1 LQTLCG
7 LRRVTRSVAITFSV
21 LLLFLTAVGT
31 CGAFPEFD
39 SCPERV
45 AHALQEQAST
55 GPDHQGAHQDH
66 LLAPHSHSDLGA
78 AHADS
83 PDDDCDFCE
92 CCQGFFLAHL
102 SAIPASITAPVFPD
116 RSLDHFDLLRIA
128 LEFIEAPPVPP
139 PQLYLV

>member
-1 LQTLCG
+1 LQALCG
-7 LRRVTRSVAITFSV
+7 LRRVARSVAVAFSLLP
-21 LLLFLTAVGT
+21 LLLNTAGAS
-31 CGAFPEFD
+31 GAFPEFD

-45 AHALQEQAST
+45 AHALQVHAST
-55 GPDHQGAHQDH
+55 GPDHQGAHQGH
-66 LLAPHSHSDLGA
+66 PIAPQSHSDLDA
-78 AHADS
+78 AHVDS

-102 SAIPASITAPVFPD
+102 SAIPAAITAPVFPG
-116 RSLDHFDLLRIA
+116 RSLDHFDLRRIA